1 MGKGIQFP
9 LWLHIVCEI
18 IFASFI
24 LRGLYAIWK
33 YAVYQH
39 IFARKKCVEATLV
52 SKVKERYREII
63 VHLTKELPCNSFFIV
78 QNVVIYYVMRFY
90 EDMMYKLWIQI

>member
-18 IFASFI
+18 IFALFI

-39 IFARKKCVEATLV
+39 IFARKKMCG
-52 SKVKERYREII
+52 SN
-63 VHLTKELPCNSFFIV
+63 PCFQS
-78 QNVVIYYVMRFY
+78 QG
-90 EDMMYKLWIQI
+90 KIQINNSTFN

>member
-1 MGKGIQFP
+1 MKQSKLWHTKGRWLYGEGNTVP

-18 IFASFI
+18 IFALFI

-52 SKVKERYREII
+52 SKVKERYR
-63 VHLTKELPCNSFFIV
+63 
-78 QNVVIYYVMRFY
+78 
-90 EDMMYKLWIQI
+90 

>member
-18 IFASFI
+18 IFALFI

-33 YAVYQH
+33 YAVYQSQAK
-39 IFARKKCVEATLV
+39 IR
-52 SKVKERYREII
+52 IN
-63 VHLTKELPCNSFFIV
+63 NSTF
-78 QNVVIYYVMRFY
+78 N
-90 EDMMYKLWIQI
+90 